1 MKRGIAETAQLVGVG
16 KEQIKAW
23 SRLFQE
29 YLSRDAIPEQGK
41 ERKYGNKDILI
52 LLYICYYW
60 EDHPDI
66 ESIKIG
72 LNCADYYEEAFIH
85 ELYRHTPLLQ
95 EEIPAIDEPYRYGLM
110 MSPGVYLEPLEIARS
125 YRNAAELLWQN
136 AMDSGQPRSECY
148 PMLFAYRHT
157 LELYL
162 KILGCVE
169 EHTHNLLKCTD
180 ILEKYHQT
188 KIPAKLKEWIETLH
202 RIDPDSTAH
211 RYAPSNMGL
220 CMDGNWLDLKHFK
233 FAMDTLFNALDYA
246 VLRSR
251 DLQGSTHS
259 R

>member
-1 MKRGIAETAQLVGVG
+1 MKRGVAEAAKIVGVG
-16 KEQIKAW
+16 KEQIKGW
-23 SRLFQE
+23 SRLFRE
-29 YLSRDAIPEQGK
+29 YLNKDASPAQGQ
-41 ERKYGNKDILI
+41 ERQYDDKDILI
-52 LLYICYYW
+52 LLYVGYYW

-72 LNCADYYEEAFIH
+72 LSQENYYEEAFIH

-95 EEIPAIDEPYRYGLM
+95 DEIPEVDEPYRYGLM
-110 MSPGVYLEPLEIARS
+110 MSPGVYSEPLEIARS
-125 YRNAAELLWQN
+125 YRSAAELLWQN

-169 EHTHNLLKCTD
+169 EHTHNLLKCME

-202 RIDPDSTAH
+202 RMDPAGTAH
-211 RYAPSNMGL
+211 RYAQSSTNF

-233 FAMDTLFNALDYA
+233 FAMDTLFNALDHA
-246 VLRSR
+246 VLKSGV
-251 DLQGSTHS
+251 LQGMGTV
-259 R
+259 